1 MAETNFTRDGRE
13 TERKVKLFCST
24 TLTGE
29 SHKEL
34 IYLAAFNVFL
44 SITAFLGNTLIL
56 VALRKESSLHP
67 PSKLLLRCLTVTD
80 LCVGVIAE
88 PLLVVYWISL
98 VHKSWDFCR
107 YAFYSGYIFGFI
119 LCSVSLLVLTAISVD
134 RLLALLLR
142 LRYRQVVTLKRL
154 YVILVTFWTVSTA
167 VAICFLENRFINY
180 WYSYIAIPLCV
191 VISAI
196 SYTKIFLELRSQQR
210 RGRVQ
215 DLAKVQRENPTQ
227 TIRRSKGGRYRKAV
241 SSALWLQLV
250 LAACYLPYSVVS
262 VLFSDLDKLSSFSF
276 LAWQLAV
283 TLVYLNSSLNPFL
296 YCWKIPE
303 VRQAVKLTIRQVI
316 CCSPS

>member
-1 MAETNFTRDGRE
+1 MGETNFTRDGRE
-13 TERKVKLFCST
+13 TDRKVKLFCST

-29 SHKEL
+29 SHEEL
-34 IYLAAFNVFL
+34 IYLAEFNVFL

-56 VALRKESSLHP
+56 LALRKESSLHP

-154 YVILVTFWTVSTA
+154 YVILVSFWILSTA
-167 VAICFLENRFINY
+167 VAICFLVNRFINY
-180 WYSYIAIPLCV
+180 WYSYTAVPLSV
-191 VISAI
+191 IISAI
-196 SYTKIFLELRSQQR
+196 SYTKIFLELRNQQKR
-210 RGRVQ
+210 RVQ
-215 DLAKVQRENPTQ
+215 DLVLRENPTQ
-227 TIRRSKGGRYRKAV
+227 TIRLSTGGRYRKAV
-241 SSALWLQLV
+241 SSALWLQLA

-303 VRQAVKLTIRQVI
+303 VRQAVKRTIRQVL

>member
-1 MAETNFTRDGRE
+1 MAETNFIRGGKE
-13 TERKVKLFCST
+13 TERILKLLCST
-24 TLTGE
+24 TLTGG
-29 SHKEL
+29 SHDKL

-88 PLLVVYWISL
+88 PLLVVYGMSL

-107 YAFYSGYIFGFI
+107 YAFYSGYISGFI

-154 YVILVTFWTVSTA
+154 YIILVTFWIVSTA
-167 VAICFLENRFINY
+167 VAICFLVNRFINF
-180 WYSYIAIPLCV
+180 WYSYIAIPLFV

-210 RGRVQ
+210 RRRVQ
-215 DLAKVQRENPTQ
+215 DLAQRENPTQ
-227 TIRRSKGGRYRKAV
+227 TIGLSTGGRYRKAV

-303 VRQAVKLTIRQVI
+303 VRQAVKRTIRQVI